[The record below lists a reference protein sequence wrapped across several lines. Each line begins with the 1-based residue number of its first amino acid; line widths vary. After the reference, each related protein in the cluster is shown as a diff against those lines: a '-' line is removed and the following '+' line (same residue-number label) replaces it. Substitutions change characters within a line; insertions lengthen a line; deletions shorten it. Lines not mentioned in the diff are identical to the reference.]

1 MNLCVQGKQ
10 HEEMEVPKK
19 GKPKEANLE
28 QKKLLIVRGSEM
40 ERGDVE
46 G

>member
-1 MNLCVQGKQ
+1 MKKWMWRRGKARGGKLG
-10 HEEMEVPKK
+10 ELKK
-19 GKPKEANLE
+19 S
-28 QKKLLIVRGSEM
+28 LIVRGSEM